1 MAQIVTS
8 LNGGDNRRM
17 DFGSYPATPLAEARH
32 RALAYRQA
40 LESQPPIDPRAIKA
54 GTAEAPA
61 EEQTVNDLI
70 RQYVADLRR
79 SPKPLRTLDHIEWML
94 TSHVGAH
101 IGTVTLPNATRQI
114 LKGVIDKA
122 RDRGAH
128 SMAVALHSRTRLM
141 FGWGVQAGLLDA
153 NPMLQMETPETAEPK
168 ANVRPL
174 TVAEVK
180 VFWHGVADVLPDYCR
195 EPYTRILKL
204 CLLTG
209 CRLSEAAEMD
219 VANIV
224 EGVWT
229 IPAGRA
235 KNSKPLAIPLNADM
249 LAIIGDTKAGNP
261 WGLVNGKRILGQR
274 VSDMFC
280 KRDVP
285 KALGSA
291 DYTVHGLRRT
301 VASQM
306 DEMGIPESTIALC
319 LNHSEGGRKSVTRG
333 YIKPSAAV
341 LRARELAKLE
351 LKRAAF
357 DQWAER
363 LRGIVGHC

>member
-1 MAQIVTS
+1 MRRPTIGQKSTAKR
-8 LNGGDNRRM
+8 LKANR
-17 DFGSYPATPLAEARH
+17 PL
-32 RALAYRQA
+32 
-40 LESQPPIDPRAIKA
+40 DPRAIKE

-61 EEQTVNDLI
+61 GVTTVNDLI
-70 RQYVADLRR
+70 RLYVADLRR

-141 FGWGVQAGLLDA
+141 FGWGVQAGELDA
-153 NPMLQMETPETAEPK
+153 NPMLQMETPEGAEPK
-168 ANVRPL
+168 ENVRPL

-180 VFWHGVADVLPDYCR
+180 VFWHGVADVLPEYCR
-195 EPYTRILKL
+195 VPYTRILKL

-209 CRLSEAAEMD
+209 CRVSEAAEMD
-219 VANIV
+219 VANIA

-261 WGLVNGKRILGQR
+261 WGLVNGKRIDGPM
-274 VSDMFC
+274 VSDKFC
-280 KRDVP
+280 KCDVP
-285 KALGSA
+285 RALGA
-291 DYTVHGLRRT
+291 PDYTIHGLRRT

-319 LNHSEGGRKSVTRG
+319 LNHSDGKRKSVTRG
-333 YIKPSAAV
+333 YIKPSPAV

-357 DQWAER
+357 NQWASR
-363 LRGIVGHC
+363 LREIIA